1 MSKVNELFE
10 KELCVVNFG
19 IESFYQDLKSRM
31 SNRSM
36 LRGNRWLAEIKRLP
50 VI

>member
-19 IESFYQDLKSRM
+19 IESFYCRFR
-31 SNRSM
+31 NRF
-36 LRGNRWLAEIKRLP
+36 
-50 VI
+50 